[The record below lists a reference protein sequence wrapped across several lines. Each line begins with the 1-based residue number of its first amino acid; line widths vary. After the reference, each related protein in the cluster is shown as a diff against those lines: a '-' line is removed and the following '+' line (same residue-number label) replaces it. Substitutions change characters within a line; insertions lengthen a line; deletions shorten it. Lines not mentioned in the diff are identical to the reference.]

1 MPVEFDRVSLLSM
14 LLVLHKNATNAAW
27 APGVVH
33 PGRPEATGSY
43 ASSFTTELTTQQPCG
58 RRIGKERGLDSSNRE
73 ASVG

>member
-1 MPVEFDRVSLLSM
+1 M

-33 PGRPEATGSY
+33 PGRPEATRTY
-43 ASSFTTELTTQQPCG
+43 ASSFTAKLPMQQPCG
-58 RRIGKERGLDSSNRE
+58 RGIGRGLDSNRE